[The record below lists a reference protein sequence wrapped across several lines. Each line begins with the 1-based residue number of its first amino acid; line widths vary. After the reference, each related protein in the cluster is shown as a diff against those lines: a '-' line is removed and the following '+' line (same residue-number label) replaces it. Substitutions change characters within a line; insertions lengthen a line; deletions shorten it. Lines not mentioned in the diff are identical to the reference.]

1 VVVRR
6 IRGEESFVIYWTR
19 GGVLVLSVVREVV
32 VKRAAQI
39 PSCELNSNL

>member
-1 VVVRR
+1 VVRR
-6 IRGEESFVIYWTR
+6 LRWEESFVIYRTCR
-19 GGVLVLSVVREVV
+19 GVVVLSVVREVL